1 MPALPGQSLR
11 TWSWGAPAGR
21 RGNQALPAKKAQAS
35 PPKPP
40 RESGAAA
47 PGDARRDALQRCSPA
62 GSPPQLVFVQ
72 VVDGQHL
79 PPLGQNLLLLL
90 PLGLSLPTFTLCLE
104 RVRSGGGAEK
114 PCPPCTP
121 RPGRETGLPAARLL
135 LTSLLHTQASN
146 TQPPRLPAQHLALPR
161 LPKGEGKDLRTR
173 TYLGLHSRTAGEEPQ
188 RKTGEATDR
197 GRDRKSGDTKE
208 RRQLPW
214 GARCWTR
221 VRAGGRA
228 DCQQALLEGHQEAG
242 PGEWPGPQR
251 RDFCSPSPPLQEQ
264 GAPH

>member
-104 RVRSGGGAEK
+104 RVRSGGGAREALPSLHPQARQGDRPACSTAAAHLPAAHPGQQHPASPPSSPA
-114 PCPPCTP
+114 PCPPQAP
-121 RPGRETGLPAARLL
+121 QRRGEGPEDQNLPGPAQQDSGRRAPEKDRRGNRQREGQEEWRHEGEASAALGSPLL
-135 LTSLLHTQASN
+135 DPCAGWGQG
-146 TQPPRLPAQHLALPR
+146 RLPA
-161 LPKGEGKDLRTR
+161 
-173 TYLGLHSRTAGEEPQ
+173 
-188 RKTGEATDR
+188 
-197 GRDRKSGDTKE
+197 
-208 RRQLPW
+208 
-214 GARCWTR
+214 
-221 VRAGGRA
+221 
-228 DCQQALLEGHQEAG
+228 G
-242 PGEWPGPQR
+242 P
-251 RDFCSPSPPLQEQ
+251 
-264 GAPH
+264 A